1 MSCTDVQTIQAGDGS
16 KTRFSFDFPYILKTE
31 IKVYFWDDADKSWDE
46 IQTDGLLSDDT
57 NWLGGTD
64 VYPWT
69 VTDANPT
76 IVEFTSTPPPAP
88 TGEQQVPNV
97 KIRRV
102 TSIDDIKAIFSP
114 GSAIRSDDLNKNF
127 EQLRYALQE
136 SYCQEVPQTLYDY
149 LNNYFW
155 NNYEDTV
162 RSDDSWENSD
172 EKIATTSA
180 SSFQYDTI
188 VSLDQPDGSL
198 YRVGKTW
205 LQNDDDLTLRI
216 WNGNGWIAVASGGDF
231 TQLTKVVYVDA
242 TNGDDAS
249 AGHRI
254 SAPKRTIRAAVDQIN
269 AETTDVGSGS
279 VVIVSP
285 GVYAERFP
293 IDLEQNDISI
303 VGESLRN
310 CIIHPVI
317 GAINATEMVAE
328 GQYRINFVGTTDF
341 TQFGAENN
349 NIGTVF
355 YATGAATGTGVVED
369 IAVQTNYDVDVPEA
383 NELTSMFRVNS
394 GAYFQNLTLMGMKA
408 SGARGGN
415 ALDTD
420 QDFGLPTNQG
430 WNFSFL
436 PGAVIRKSPYIQNCT
451 NFSDSRINNVN
462 FTPHTPGEGSAADL
476 TSSPTGGGILID
488 GSVVG
493 AQSRLRSMVA
503 DSYTHTALD
512 GPGIF
517 VTNNG
522 YTQVTSSY
530 AFFNHYH
537 LKCLNGG
544 QANLAASTS
553 DFGRYSLIADG
564 RSPDNIFT
572 ANCVE
577 AIDAD
582 GGSEPVTTIRVS
594 HGFPHAS
601 WHGFETRPAPNML
614 LSVNN
619 DAQIYPI
626 LSCVPEDAANFDPDN
641 PLDYTG
647 DWIVTIFRP
656 SDQNRSVNLGF
667 SDDVAI
673 GTGTEVGNVQFWL
686 RSMIASSGHTMEY
699 VGSGTNYGALPENGG
714 TPVEANQ
721 RTIRN
726 NGAIWTAI
734 TDHNGKFT
742 VGDFFEVDQ
751 QRGFITIPEGSI
763 AFDLLSD
770 LTPQLGGDL
779 DVNSHTI
786 TGLPATPTS
795 DDEAASK
802 LYVDNSA
809 AQAAIVRTFF
819 YGFQREFDGMLTID
833 YSLVTEGDGVSYTT
847 SDYVYK
853 NQAHWFIGNNGLRRG
868 PGDPNVGEPNMFFD
882 ASGHL
887 IIDLNP

>member
-1 MSCTDVQTIQAGDGS
+1 MSCTDVQTTQAGDGS

-31 IKVYFWDDADKSWDE
+31 IKVYFWDDSDKNWDE
-46 IQTDGLLSDDT
+46 ILTTDAT
-57 NWLGGTD
+57 
-64 VYPWT
+64 YPWE

-76 IVEFTSTPPPAP
+76 IVEFTSNPPPAP
-88 TGEQQVPNV
+88 TGEQLVPNV
-97 KIRRV
+97 RIRRV

-136 SYCQEVPQTLYDY
+136 SYCQDVPEALYDY
-149 LNNYFW
+149 LNEYFW
-155 NNYEDTV
+155 NNYTETV
-162 RSDDSWENSD
+162 RTDDAWDNSDD
-172 EKIATTSA
+172 KIATTA
-180 SSFQYDTI
+180 AASFQYDTI
-188 VSLDQPDGSL
+188 ISLDEPDGSQ

-216 WNGNGWIAVASGGDF
+216 WNGNGWIGVASGGTF
-231 TQLTKVVYVDA
+231 TNLTKVVYVDA

-249 AGHRI
+249 QGHRI
-254 SAPKRTIRAAVDQIN
+254 SAPKKTIRAAIDQIN
-269 AETTDVGSGS
+269 AETTAVGSGS

-317 GAINATEMVAE
+317 GAIDATEMVAE

-349 NIGTVF
+349 NVGTVF
-355 YATGAATGTGVVED
+355 FATGAATGTGVVED
-369 IAVQTNYDVDVPEA
+369 IAVQNAYDVDVPEA

-408 SGARGGN
+408 SGPRGGS
-415 ALDTD
+415 ALDPDDT
-420 QDFGLPTNQG
+420 FGLPTNQG

-488 GSVVG
+488 GSVVDDE
-493 AQSRLRSMVA
+493 SRLRSMVA

-512 GPGIF
+512 GPGIL

-522 YTQVTSSY
+522 YSQITSSY

-553 DFGRYSLIADG
+553 DFGRYSLIAEG

-577 AIDAD
+577 EIDAD
-582 GGSEPVTTIRVS
+582 GGTEPVTTIRVS

-619 DAQIYPI
+619 DAQLYPI
-626 LSCVPEDAANFDPDN
+626 LSCVPEDDASFDEDN
-641 PLDYTG
+641 PRDYTG
-647 DWIVTIFRP
+647 DWIVTISRP
-656 SDQNRSVNLGF
+656 SNLNRSVNLGF
-667 SDDVAI
+667 SDDVAV
-673 GTGTEVGNVQFWL
+673 GTDPEVGNVQFWL

-699 VGSGTNYGALPENGG
+699 VGSGTDYGALPENGG
-714 TPVEANQ
+714 VPREDRQSIV
-721 RTIRN
+721 RD

-734 TDHNGKFT
+734 TDHNGKFS

-763 AFDLLSD
+763 AFNLLSD
-770 LTPQLGGDL
+770 TSPQLGGDL
-779 DVNSHTI
+779 DVNGNTI
-786 TGLPATPTS
+786 TGITANPVE
-795 DDEAASK
+795 DDEVASKVYVDTVAAASSA
-802 LYVDNSA
+802 VDS
-809 AQAAIVRTFF
+809 IF
-819 YGFQREFDGMLTID
+819 YGLRRAADGELEVH
-833 YSLVTEGDGVSYTT
+833 YSTNQEPNV
-847 SDYVYK
+847 VYNPTNFEYK
-853 NQAHWFIGNNGLRRG
+853 DQKHWFIGNEGLIHSTG
-868 PGDPNVGEPNMFFD
+868 AQTGEPKFSIN
-882 ASGHL
+882 AAGHV
-887 IIDLNP
+887 IIDLD

>member
-1 MSCTDVQTIQAGDGS
+1 MSCTDVQTIQPGDGS

-31 IKVYFWDDADKSWDE
+31 IKVYFWDDTEKDWDE
-46 IQTDGLLSDDT
+46 VLTTDAT
-57 NWLGGTD
+57 
-64 VYPWT
+64 YPWE
-69 VTDANPT
+69 VTDSNPT
-76 IVEFTSTPPPAP
+76 IVEFTSNAPPAP
-88 TGEQQVPNV
+88 AGDQQVPNV

-102 TSIDDIKAIFSP
+102 TSIDDIRAIFSP

-136 SYCQEVPQTLYDY
+136 SNCQEVPEALYDY
-149 LNNYFW
+149 LSEYFW
-155 NNYEDTV
+155 NNYTETV
-162 RSDDSWENSD
+162 RTGDTWENSD

-180 SSFQYDTI
+180 ASFQYDTI

-249 AGHRI
+249 LGHRI

-269 AETTDVGSGS
+269 NETAAVGSGS
-279 VVIVSP
+279 VVIVAP

-317 GAINATEMVAE
+317 GAINATEMTTE

-349 NIGTVF
+349 NVGTVF
-355 YATGAATGTGVVED
+355 FATGAATGTGVVED
-369 IAVQTNYDVDVPEA
+369 IAVQNNYDVDVPEA

-394 GAYFQNLTLMGMKA
+394 GAYFQNLTLQGMKA
-408 SGARGGN
+408 SGPRGGN
-415 ALDTD
+415 ALDPDET
-420 QDFGLPTNQG
+420 FGLPTNQG

-436 PGAVIRKSPYIQNCT
+436 PNAVIRKSPYIQNCT

-476 TSSPTGGGILID
+476 TSGPTGGGILID
-488 GSVVG
+488 GAVVD
-493 AQSRLRSMVA
+493 AESRLRSMVA
-503 DSYTHTALD
+503 DSCTHTALD
-512 GPGIF
+512 GPGIV

-522 YTQVTSSY
+522 YSQITSSY

-537 LKCLNGG
+537 LKCINGG

-577 AIDAD
+577 EIDAD
-582 GGSEPVTTIRVS
+582 GGTEAVTTIRVS

-619 DAQIYPI
+619 DAQVYPI
-626 LSCVPEDAANFDPDN
+626 LSCVPEDDVSFDPEN
-641 PLDYTG
+641 PRDYTG

-656 SDQNRSVNLGF
+656 SNLNRSVNLGF
-667 SDDVAI
+667 SDDVAV
-673 GTGTEVGNVQFWL
+673 GTDPEIGNVQFWL

-699 VGSGTNYGALPENGG
+699 VGSGTDYGALPENGG
-714 TPVEANQ
+714 VPIEANQ
-721 RTIRN
+721 STIRN

-734 TDHNGKFT
+734 TDHNGKFS

-763 AFDLLSD
+763 AFNLLSD
-770 LTPQLGGDL
+770 TSPQLGGNL
-779 DVNSHTI
+779 DVNGNTI
-786 TGLPATPTS
+786 TGLPNTPAAA
-795 DDEAASK
+795 DHAASRA
-802 LYVDNSA
+802 YVDASSA
-809 AQAAIVRTFF
+809 AAGVVRSFF
-819 YGFQREFDGMLTID
+819 YGIRRDPNDASTIVVD
-833 YSLVTEGDGVSYTT
+833 YSTIAEGDNVSYNPT
-847 SDYVYK
+847 DYAYK
-853 NQAHWFIGNNGLRRG
+853 NVSTWWIGNNGLVRG
-868 PGDPNVGEPNMFFD
+868 PDDANAGEPNMFFN
-882 ASGHL
+882 AAGHF
-887 IIDLNP
+887 IIDLDP